1 MELIGWTL
9 IGICCFYIIRNLYVG
24 SVMFPAA
31 NHIVLA
37 HNAPFEKRPF
47 LKVHPKHRNYYLIVL
62 NPLWWRFLDVYQ
74 NDEDGRK
81 LKYRWNELNKTLKF
95 KKN

>member
-1 MELIGWTL
+1 MELIGWIL
-9 IGICCFYIIRNLYVG
+9 IGICCFYIVRNYYVG
-24 SVMFPAA
+24 SIMFPAA
-31 NHIVLA
+31 VHITAV
-37 HNAPFEKRPF
+37 HNIPFNKRPF
-47 LKVHPKHRNYYLIVL
+47 LKVHPKYRNYYLVVL

-81 LKYRWNELNKTLKF
+81 LKYRWKELNKTLKF

>member
-1 MELIGWTL
+1 MELIGWIL
-9 IGICCFYIIRNLYVG
+9 IGICCFYIVRNLYVG
-24 SVMFPAA
+24 SIMFPAA
-31 NHIVLA
+31 SHIVQA

-47 LKVHPKHRNYYLIVL
+47 LKVHPKHRNYYLVVL

>member
-1 MELIGWTL
+1 MELIGWVL
-9 IGICCFYIIRNLYVG
+9 IGICCFYIVRNLYVG

-81 LKYRWNELNKTLKF
+81 LKYRWKELNKTLKF
-95 KKN
+95 RKN

>member
-1 MELIGWTL
+1 MELIGWIL
-9 IGICCFYIIRNLYVG
+9 IGICCFYTVRNLYVG
-24 SVMFPAA
+24 SIMFPAA
-31 NHIVLA
+31 KHIVLA
-37 HNAPFEKRPF
+37 HNTPFEKRPF

-81 LKYRWNELNKTLKF
+81 LKYRWKELNKTLKF